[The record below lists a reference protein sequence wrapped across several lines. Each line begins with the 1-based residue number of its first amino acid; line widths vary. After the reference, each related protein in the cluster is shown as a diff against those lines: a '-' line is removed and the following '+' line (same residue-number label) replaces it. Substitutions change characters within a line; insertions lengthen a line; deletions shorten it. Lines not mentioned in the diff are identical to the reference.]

1 MTAIWIILGVAALC
15 ALFGGGSRRNGRGD
29 HDGDRETEE
38 EIEEEEWDEEE
49 GV

>member
-1 MTAIWIILGVAALC
+1 MTAIWIILGVASLC
-15 ALFGGGSRRNGRGD
+15 ALLGGGSRRKGRWD
-29 HDGDRETEE
+29 HDEDWETEE